1 MLPAQTQEFQPEM
14 APVQHTPTPTV
25 YGFGKVLTSIQGL
38 QQRLENFSVEDVS
51 RAETDAKN
59 LIQQLSVLQVKLHCL
74 AELKKFVVS
83 ANAQISEIPAEN
95 FDQIAP
101 DGLENHPQLHA
112 IVQASK
118 LIRFHRIMKA
128 AKAGAEFISFDP
140 ESGVLNI
147 APSAAPDR
155 MGEREA
161 ELSPPSPGPE
171 FSHLFDP
178 QVEAH
183 SELTATEAGS
193 ASTEP
198 IQTDKDHEWVF
209 STDTEPQTSNDA
221 VMDHVFELAAAESR
235 KLTNA
240 DLIGKSQS
248 DTLADGREAQTIETK
263 VSPISVTGF
272 DQRLL
277 SDLIETYGEFT
288 VKAKLPGTTEAPQ
301 ATQFESREFQ
311 MVAAPV
317 QEPKSTKK
325 QPANLQ
331 TLSAPDI
338 EQSESEERQTLPALL
353 LSPKPEDSKSHE
365 LLAVRAPKTSESEPF
380 EREQRAPAISK
391 HGELDRQ
398 LKSIIKDYGE
408 YDLYSHRSSMNFKT
422 AAIGAFAVLALV
434 LGGFYFFKVPSAP
447 TPAAISKPAQPNNL
461 PPTAKTDAGARSAN
475 TLNSNKNK

>member
-1 MLPAQTQEFQPEM
+1 
-14 APVQHTPTPTV
+14 
-25 YGFGKVLTSIQGL
+25 
-38 QQRLENFSVEDVS
+38 
-51 RAETDAKN
+51 
-59 LIQQLSVLQVKLHCL
+59 
-74 AELKKFVVS
+74 
-83 ANAQISEIPAEN
+83 
-95 FDQIAP
+95 
-101 DGLENHPQLHA
+101 
-112 IVQASK
+112 
-118 LIRFHRIMKA
+118 MKA
-128 AKAGAEFISFDP
+128 AKAGAESISFDP

-155 MGEREA
+155 MGEHEA

-221 VMDHVFELAAAESR
+221 VADHVFELAPAESQR
-235 KLTNA
+235 LTNP
-240 DLIGKSQS
+240 DPIGKSQS

-263 VSPISVTGF
+263 VSPVSVTGF

-301 ATQFESREFQ
+301 ATKFESREFQ

-325 QPANLQ
+325 QPANLEV
-331 TLSAPDI
+331 LSTPDI

-365 LLAVRAPKTSESEPF
+365 PLATSESEPF

-447 TPAAISKPAQPNNL
+447 PPAAVSKPAQPNNL
-461 PPTAKTDAGARSAN
+461 PATA
-475 TLNSNKNK
+475 

>member
-51 RAETDAKN
+51 LAESDAKN
-59 LIQQLSVLQVKLHCL
+59 LIQQLSVLQDKLECL

-128 AKAGAEFISFDP
+128 AKAGAESISFDP

-161 ELSPPSPGPE
+161 ELSPPSLGPE
-171 FSHLFDP
+171 FSHSFDS
-178 QVEAH
+178 QVEAR
-183 SELTATEAGS
+183 SESTATQAGD
-193 ASTEP
+193 ALTEP
-198 IQTDKDHEWVF
+198 IPTDKDHEWVF

-221 VMDHVFELAAAESR
+221 VADHIFELAPAESQR
-235 KLTNA
+235 LTNP

-248 DTLADGREAQTIETK
+248 ETVTDGREPPTVETK
-263 VSPISVTGF
+263 VSPGSVTGF
-272 DQRLL
+272 DERLL

-288 VKAKLPGTTEAPQ
+288 VKAKLSEKTEAPQ
-301 ATQFESREFQ
+301 AAKLESGEFQ
-311 MVAAPV
+311 IVGAPV
-317 QEPKSTKK
+317 QKPKSTKK
-325 QPANLQ
+325 QPADLEV
-331 TLSAPDI
+331 LSTPDI
-338 EQSESEERQTLPALL
+338 EQSDSEKSQTLPALV
-353 LSPKPEDSKSHE
+353 LSPEPEDSKSHE
-365 LLAVRAPKTSESEPF
+365 PLATSESEPF
-380 EREQRAPAISK
+380 EREQRAPAIRK

-447 TPAAISKPAQPNNL
+447 PPAAVSKPARPNNL
-461 PPTAKTDAGARSAN
+461 PATAKPDAGARSAN
-475 TLNSNKNK
+475 TSNSNKNK